1 MKTELITQKAFK
13 THTNYSLKKVFILVN
28 VVSIISFI
36 NRALAQYHC
45 ILFKSI
51 NSIMSYFY
59 GIPLLFVEFYDF
71 IHATS
76 KG

>member
-45 ILFKSI
+45 IYLFSSK
-51 NSIMSYFY
+51 NKKNE
-59 GIPLLFVEFYDF
+59 LLL
-71 IHATS
+71 
-76 KG
+76 